1 MKNAYNS
8 SPIPFH
14 SRTGIARKS
23 DGMCSGGIMR
33 ISAVASAIGLA
44 GVMSGASAREP
55 NKETRAGSET
65 AEAGLIVTGEKFRRS
80 LKETPA
86 SVAVA
91 TNRAIDEQAMV
102 SAYDVLDRTPNV
114 AVDGSRTSFSIRGI
128 DAFNVSG
135 AGEGTLASV
144 YVDGA
149 AIPRLALASGPLDL
163 FDVAQ
168 VEIWRGPQST
178 VQGRNALAGAV
189 IINTADPTFSW
200 SGKTRLL
207 LTDEDGQRRLGM
219 ALGGP
224 ITEGEVAFRLAGEAS
239 KAGGLIHNVTNQA
252 DGDPQ
257 HSRTLR
263 GKLLL
268 QPRVLPGLRLMG
280 ALLYDRHKRGTFYTE
295 LDPPYD
301 PRARITTSDVQDR
314 KQVTSVIGTVL
325 VEYEVDAGSVLKSA
339 TSYSRVRFRSL
350 SDANRTSVPGQL
362 SHIDELDRVFQQE
375 VRFHFR
381 RSWVEGLVGA
391 YYLQERRAYAY
402 SALQSLSLASL
413 GIGRQL
419 QAAGLGPSTV
429 EAVLDLYGGTLPI
442 SNDLT
447 RPGVTDNHAGF
458 ADLTFPLGRQLHIRM
473 GLRYDVETSRRR
485 AAQHISIDHPLPNPD
500 ELAVPALGPVVRRLN
515 DLLLNLVQGA
525 NSAEPPRR
533 VRYEAWL
540 PKLGLSYDIAPNMAL
555 SLTAQR
561 GYRAGGSGFNEQ
573 RAESYDF
580 EPEYSTTY
588 EWALRSSWLGNRLSL
603 NANLYRTDWRDQQV
617 LVQLTPGALYDT
629 RIINAGK
636 SRLQGFEIETH
647 GAVSRTLT
655 LHAGLGFGSARF
667 KNFPIAQGNTLENTQ
682 NKTFPRAPRW
692 TLSGSANFTHPSGWS
707 ANVNANHRAAYYQNV
722 MDQRA
727 RDIPARTF
735 VNAKVG
741 WQGKHLGA
749 FLTAANIFNVQK
761 PNQFFVDTDGRRRG
775 TLNAPRILGV
785 SFEGQL

>member
-1 MKNAYNS
+1 M
-8 SPIPFH
+8 PITPRLLFH

-33 ISAVASAIGLA
+33 ISVVASAIGLA
-44 GVMSGASAREP
+44 CVMSDASAREP
-55 NKETRAGSET
+55 NNEAVAGPDT
-65 AEAGLIVTGEKFRRS
+65 AGVGLIVTGEKFRRS

-86 SVAVA
+86 SVAIA
-91 TNRAIDEQAMV
+91 TSRVIDEQAMV

-135 AGEGTLASV
+135 AGEGALASV

-163 FDVAQ
+163 FDVTQ
-168 VEIWRGPQST
+168 VEILRGPQST

-189 IINTADPTFSW
+189 IINTADPTFNW

-207 LTDEDGQRRLGM
+207 LSDKDGQRRLGM
-219 ALGGP
+219 AIGGP
-224 ITEGEVAFRLAGEAS
+224 ISEGQVAFRLAGEAS
-239 KAGGLIHNVTNQA
+239 KTAGLIHNVTNQA

-257 HSRTLR
+257 RSRTLR

-268 QPRVLPGLRLMG
+268 QPRILPGLRLIS
-280 ALLYDRHKRGTFYTE
+280 ALLYDQHQRGTFYTE

-301 PRARITTSDVQDR
+301 PRARITTSDAQDR
-314 KQVTSVIGTVL
+314 KRVTSAIGTVL

-339 TSYSRVRFRSL
+339 TSYSRIRFRSR
-350 SDANRTSVPGQL
+350 SDANRTAVPGQL
-362 SHIDELDRVFQQE
+362 SHIDELNRAFQQE

-391 YYLQERRAYAY
+391 YYLRERRAYAY
-402 SALQSLSLASL
+402 NALQSLSLASL

-419 QAAGLGPSTV
+419 QAAGLGPATV

-447 RPGVTDNHAGF
+447 RPGITDNHAAF
-458 ADLTFPLGRQLHIRM
+458 ADLTFPLGRQLRIRM
-473 GLRYDVETSRRR
+473 GMRYDIETSSQR
-485 AAQHISIDHPLPNPD
+485 AMQHISIDHPLPNPD
-500 ELAVPALGPVVRRLN
+500 KLGVPALGPIVRRLN
-515 DLLLNLVQGA
+515 GLLLNLVQGA

-533 VRYEAWL
+533 VRYDAWL
-540 PKLGLSYDIAPNMAL
+540 PKLGLSYDLASNMAL

-561 GYRAGGSGFNEQ
+561 GYRAGGSGFNAQ

-603 NANLYRTDWRDQQV
+603 NANLYCTDWRDQQV

-636 SRLQGFEIETH
+636 SRLQGFEMESH
-647 GAVSRTLT
+647 GVISQTLT
-655 LHAGLGFGSARF
+655 LHAGLGFGSARL
-667 KNFPIAQGNTLENTQ
+667 KNFPQAEGNTLESTPG
-682 NKTFPRAPRW
+682 KAFPRAPRW
-692 TLSGSANFTHPSGWS
+692 TLSGAASFTHPNGWF
-707 ANVNANHRAAYYQNV
+707 ANVNANYRTAYYQNV
-722 MDQRA
+722 MDQRV
-727 RDIPARTF
+727 RDIPSRTL
-735 VNAKVG
+735 VNAKLG

-749 FLTAANIFNVQK
+749 FLMIANIFDVQK
-761 PNQFFVDTDGRRRG
+761 PNQFFVDVDGRRRG

-785 SFEGQL
+785 SLEGRL